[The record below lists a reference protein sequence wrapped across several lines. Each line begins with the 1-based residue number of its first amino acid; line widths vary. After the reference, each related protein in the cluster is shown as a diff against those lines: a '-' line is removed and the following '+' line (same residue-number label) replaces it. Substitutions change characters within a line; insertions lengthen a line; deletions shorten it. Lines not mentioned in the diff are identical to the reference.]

1 MKIKAVVLY
10 RVFMFCF
17 VSFLTL
23 VSCKSKAVIV
33 DSKKEATRL
42 PDNKII
48 TNYYNN
54 KSDFSTLYIKS
65 NVRYATEK
73 QVQNVSAEIKI
84 KKDEQILVSIRLLG
98 FPVAKA
104 LITPTTV
111 SYYEKI
117 NRSYFEGDFSS
128 LSKWL
133 GTDLDFKKIQ
143 DMLMGRAMDD
153 LKKGNYQE
161 SIEDEMYKLIDVS
174 DTNTKKAFFFDKKTF
189 LVKKQEI
196 AQIAEERKIQAV
208 YSDHKVFNDVSL
220 PLDVLINAMQL
231 KGKTEINL
239 NYNDITFNEEI
250 SFPYSVPSGYKR
262 ILIK

>member
-1 MKIKAVVLY
+1 MKKTIRLLLLALMV
-10 RVFMFCF
+10 CS
-17 VSFLTL
+17 VSPMLL
-23 VSCKSKAVIV
+23 VSCKSKAVIA
-33 DSKKEATRL
+33 DLKNETALLSES
-42 PDNKII
+42 KII

-65 NVRYATEK
+65 DVRYADEK
-73 QVQNVSAEIKI
+73 QVQNVSADIKI
-84 KKDEQILVSIRLLG
+84 KKGEQILVNIKLLG

-104 LITPTTV
+104 LITPTSV

-133 GTDLDFKKIQ
+133 GTDLDFNKIQ
-143 DMLMGRAMDD
+143 DMLLGRVMDD
-153 LKKGNYQE
+153 LRKGKYQE
-161 SIEDEMYKLIDVS
+161 SIQEEMYRLDDMA
-174 DTNTKKAFFFDKKTF
+174 DTNTKKSFFFDKDTF

-196 AQIAEERKIQAV
+196 AQIAENRKIQV
-208 YSDHKVFNDVSL
+208 LYSDTKVFDEATL
-220 PLDVLINAMQL
+220 PLKVLINAIQP

-250 SFPYSVPSGYKR
+250 LFPYSVPSGYKR